1 MPKSIDVESVYVAT
15 TQVFCERGFGGTTTK
30 EIADRAGINEVTL
43 FRRFGTKV
51 ALVEAAITEILSKAP
66 FAQFPP
72 TDDVRQD
79 LVNVV
84 RSFLETHGE
93 FGGLVMTLIAQVTHY
108 PELQGAARA
117 LIPNMQAVAGII
129 ASHQEKGRIREGN
142 PDQFALKLIAPLAVA
157 GFMEVAKLAPEE
169 FDFDADDHVE
179 LFLKGHGA

>member
-1 MPKSIDVESVYVAT
+1 MPKSIDIEGVYVAT

-30 EIADRAGINEVTL
+30 EIAERAGINEATL

-51 ALVEAAITEILSKAP
+51 SLVEAAIKEVLSKAP
-66 FAQFPP
+66 FAQFPA

-84 RSFLETHGE
+84 ESFLETHGE

-108 PELQGAARA
+108 PELQGAASA

-129 ASHQEKGRIREGN
+129 ASHQKQGRIKAGN

-157 GFMEVAKLAPEE
+157 GFMDVAKLAPENFE
-169 FDFDADDHVE
+169 FDAEEHVRF
-179 LFLKGHGA
+179 FLTGHAT